1 MSNYEENLKTIKEAL
16 DFAFLIAKQRDDLV
30 KERDNLS
37 KSLFEA
43 LLTCEKLRKD
53 LKETKKKYSNEVSL
67 VKKLA
72 EENAELKTKLYPFKS

>member
-1 MSNYEENLKTIKEAL
+1 MSKHAENLKTIKEAL
-16 DFAFLIAKQRDDLV
+16 DFALLIAKQRDDLV

-43 LLTCEKLRKD
+43 LLTCEKLGKD